1 MYTYSQLIPLILCI
15 LLSMVKAVFEDL
27 SNGMKHCLSVAV
39 LDLQAKVKGK
49 LGLGLGYKLHMHIT
63 NVQGADVFGS

>member
-1 MYTYSQLIPLILCI
+1 
-15 LLSMVKAVFEDL
+15 MVKAVFEDL

-49 LGLGLGYKLHMHIT
+49 LGLGLGYKLHIT
-63 NVQGADVFGS
+63 NVQGSDVFGS